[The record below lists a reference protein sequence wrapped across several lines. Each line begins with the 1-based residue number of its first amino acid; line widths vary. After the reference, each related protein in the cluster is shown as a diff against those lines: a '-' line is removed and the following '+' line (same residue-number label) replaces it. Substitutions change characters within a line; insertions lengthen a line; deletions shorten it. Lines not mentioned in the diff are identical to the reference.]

1 MKVLLAVD
9 KSLHSEQAAQ
19 TLKRCFAGTEVE
31 ILHVLD
37 LEANPHPHLSAALI
51 DWYHKKIRSSLE
63 AEANQF
69 LPKFQALLS
78 TSCRNVCVSVREGR
92 TVDVILET
100 AASSGASL
108 IVLGSHGLST
118 MQSLLL
124 GSVSYQVVHEA
135 TCPVLVVKREM
146 TAIRKILLAVDRSEG
161 AERAVGFLAE
171 RFLLTPCTIVA
182 LTVCPSHPFVEVL
195 SESARHEAKT
205 SALKYLR
212 EIESRFFSRGFTVEP
227 RVVEGDPAAAIL
239 THSAEK
245 EIDLVVTGAGGRHGL
260 LKSWL
265 LGSVSHKVI
274 VHSAKS
280 VLVVHGGSKQAGIEL
295 R

>member
-1 MKVLLAVD
+1 VKVLLAVD

-51 DWYHKKIRSSLE
+51 DWYHKKIRSLLE

-146 TAIRKILLAVDRSEG
+146 TAIKKILLAVDRSRGSEHT
-161 AERAVGFLAE
+161 V
-171 RFLLTPCTIVA
+171 RFLTEQRLFSPCAVVV
-182 LTVCPSHPFVEVL
+182 LTVCPSPPFAELLPESVRRDEQAAA
-195 SESARHEAKT
+195 SE
-205 SALKYLR
+205 YLR
-212 EIESRFFSRGFTVEP
+212 EVGSRLSTQGYAVEP
-227 RVVEGDPAAAIL
+227 RIAEGDPAAVIL
-239 THSAEK
+239 GQADAAG
-245 EIDLVVTGAGGRHGL
+245 IDLVVIVSRGLHGL
-260 LKSWL
+260 RKLL
-265 LGSVSHKVI
+265 LGSVSRKVL
-274 VHSAKS
+274 VYATKS
-280 VLVVHGGSKQAGIEL
+280 VLIVPGGSTQAGL
-295 R
+295 G